1 MNYKGGTFM
10 KENEIIK
17 VIDEMKTDLIN
28 MAKKIF
34 EYSEIAFQEKKSSK
48 LLADFLEKEGFN
60 VKRGIA
66 NLDTAFLAE
75 FGVGK
80 PKVALLAEYDALPG
94 IGHACGHNMIGVMS
108 AGAAVTLKKAGI
120 DAGTIA
126 VIGSPAEEKGAG
138 KKILVE
144 AGVFNDVDVAMM
156 IHPANMNTGH
166 DIAYA
171 LRAFKIEYFGKA
183 SHAASSPDKGINA
196 LDAMISLFSMI
207 GLMRQQLPEK
217 VRIHGIITNG
227 GQASNIIPEY
237 TAAEITVRALDRK
250 TLNSTVERFK
260 KIAESAA
267 NANLCK
273 YKITE
278 LDSMDEV
285 FVNEPLA
292 RTLEK
297 NYELLGL
304 KVSERTYEQGVGS
317 TDMGIVTQ
325 TVPGIHAYVDITDGV
340 DIPVHTKEF
349 AQAANSEKGYEAMIK
364 ATKVLALTCYD
375 VITSQELL
383 EEIKAHFERR
393 KGVGPS

>member
-1 MNYKGGTFM
+1 M
-10 KENEIIK
+10 KRDKIIE

-34 EYSEIAFQEKKSSK
+34 EYSEPAFHEKKSFK
-48 LLADFLEKEGFN
+48 LLSDFLEKEGFN
-60 VKRGIA
+60 VERGIA
-66 NLDTAFLAE
+66 NLETAFLAE
-75 FGVGK
+75 FGNGR

-108 AGAAVTLKKAGI
+108 VGAAVALKNVGI
-120 DAGTIA
+120 DVGTIL
-126 VIGSPAEEKGAG
+126 VVGSPAEEKGAG

-144 AGVFNDVDVAMM
+144 AGVFNDIDVAMM
-156 IHPANMNTGH
+156 IHPAVMNTGY

-171 LRAFKIEYFGKA
+171 LRSFKIEYFGKA

-196 LDAMISLFSMI
+196 LDAMISFFSMV

-217 VRIHGIITNG
+217 VRVHGIITNG
-227 GQASNIIPEY
+227 GQASNVIPEY
-237 TAAEITVRALDRK
+237 TAAEITIRALNRK
-250 TLNSTVERFK
+250 TLDDIVERFK
-260 KIAESAA
+260 KIVESAA

-292 RTLEK
+292 KTLEK
-297 NYELLGL
+297 NYEFLGL
-304 KVSERTYEQGVGS
+304 KVSKRTYEQGVGS

-325 TVPGIHAYVDITDGV
+325 TVPGIHAYIDITGGIN
-340 DIPVHTKEF
+340 IPVHTREF
-349 AQAANSEKGYEAMIK
+349 AQASNSKKGYEAMIK
-364 ATKVLALTCYD
+364 ATKALALTCYD
-375 VITSQELL
+375 VIHSQKLL
-383 EEIKAHFERR
+383 EEIKAYFERG
-393 KGVGPS
+393 KGIGPS